1 MLRLDMAVDSSRL
14 WYIRNVDLF
23 KNLPESDLDEL
34 AKVAQLVEFGRGEE
48 ICASGTGNP
57 YAYVIKEGNVRL
69 IMHSPSGKQ
78 LTVAIL
84 KPGDVIGG
92 ADLFGTETGG
102 ESAEALSPC
111 TLYRVP
117 VDVLHRF
124 AQGRPEFSLRINKE
138 VNRSR
143 MLVMNRMQDVL
154 FLTVQERLSR
164 LILRLADEFPGVTT
178 SGKRFV
184 NIRLTHQELA
194 DLIGANREAVS
205 ATLIKLR
212 RSKCVNSVHG
222 FLVLASEELLRTN
235 VAKDA
240 AA

>member
-1 MLRLDMAVDSSRL
+1 MSADSSRF

-23 KNLPESDLDEL
+23 KSLPESDLEEL
-34 AKVAQLVEFGRGEE
+34 AARAELVEFGRGQE

-57 YAYVIKEGNVRL
+57 NAHVLKEGNVRL
-69 IMHSPSGKQ
+69 VMHSPSGKQ

-102 ESAEALSPC
+102 ESAEALSPS
-111 TLYRVP
+111 TLYKVP
-117 VDVLHRF
+117 VDLLLQF
-124 AQGRPEFSLRINKE
+124 AKARPEFSLRINKE
-138 VNRSR
+138 VNKSR
-143 MLVMNRMQDVL
+143 MMVMNRMQDVL
-154 FLTVQERLSR
+154 FLTVQERLAR
-164 LILRLADEFPGVTT
+164 LVLRLADEFPGVST

-212 RSKCVNSVHG
+212 RSKCVNSVQG
-222 FLVLASEELLRTN
+222 FLVLANEEALRET
-235 VAKDA
+235 AFHTIA
-240 AA
+240 A

>member
-1 MLRLDMAVDSSRL
+1 MAVDTSRL

-23 KNLPESDLDEL
+23 KNLPESDLHEV
-34 AKVAQLVEFGRGEE
+34 AKVARLVEFGRGDE

-57 YAYVIKEGNVRL
+57 FAYVIKEGNVRL

-102 ESAEALSPC
+102 ESAEAMSPC
-111 TLYRVP
+111 TLYKVP
-117 VDVLHRF
+117 VDLLQRF
-124 AQGRPEFSLRINKE
+124 ARDRSEFSLRVNKE

-154 FLTVQERLSR
+154 FLTVQERLAR
-164 LILRLADEFPGVTT
+164 LFLRLADEFPGTTT

-205 ATLIKLR
+205 ATLVKLR

-222 FLVLASEELLRTN
+222 FLVLSNEELLKSH
-235 VAKDA
+235 VATEA

>member
-1 MLRLDMAVDSSRL
+1 MAIDSSRL

-23 KNLPESDLDEL
+23 RNLPEAELEEL
-34 AKVAQLVEFGRGEE
+34 AQAAQLVEFSRGQE
-48 ICASGTGNP
+48 ICASGTGNKF
-57 YAYVIKEGNVRL
+57 AHVIKEGNVRL
-69 IMHSPSGKQ
+69 VMHSPSGKR

-92 ADLFGTETGG
+92 SDLFGTETGG
-102 ESAEALSPC
+102 ESAEALSPAV
-111 TLYRVP
+111 LYRVP
-117 VDVLHRF
+117 VDLLLKF
-124 AQGRPEFSLRINKE
+124 AKERAEFSLRINKE
-138 VNRSR
+138 VNKNR

-154 FLTVQERLSR
+154 FLTVQERLAR

-212 RSKCVNSVHG
+212 KSKCVNAVQG
-222 FLVLASEELLRTN
+222 FLVLADEKTLREHAFEP
-235 VAKDA
+235 VAA
-240 AA
+240 

>member
-1 MLRLDMAVDSSRL
+1 MAADAARF

-23 KNLPESDLDEL
+23 RNLPESDLEQL
-34 AKVAQLVEFGRGEE
+34 AGRAKLVEFGRGQE

-57 YAYVIKEGNVRL
+57 YAHIIKEGNVRF

-111 TLYRVP
+111 VLYQVP
-117 VDVLHRF
+117 VELLKKLASESSD
-124 AQGRPEFSLRINKE
+124 FSLRITK
-138 VNRSR
+138 VVKQSR
-143 MLVMNRMQDVL
+143 MLLMNRMQDIL
-154 FLTVQERLSR
+154 FLTVQERLAR
-164 LILRLADEFPGVTT
+164 LILRLADEFPGLTT

-205 ATLIKLR
+205 ATLNKLR
-212 RSKCVNSVHG
+212 KGKCVQAVHG
-222 FLVLASEELLRTN
+222 FLVLSNEPLLQESAHTAS
-235 VAKDA
+235 V
-240 AA
+240 

>member
-1 MLRLDMAVDSSRL
+1 MAIDSNRF

-23 KNLPESDLDEL
+23 KNLPESDLEEL
-34 AKVAQLVEFGRGEE
+34 AARAELVEFGRGQE

-57 YAYVIKEGNVRL
+57 NAHVLKEGNVRL
-69 IMHSPSGKQ
+69 VMHSPSGKQ

-92 ADLFGTETGG
+92 SDLFGTETGG
-102 ESAEALSPC
+102 ESAEALSPSV
-111 TLYRVP
+111 LYKVP
-117 VDVLHRF
+117 VDLLQQF
-124 AQGRPEFSLRINKE
+124 AKTRPEFSLRINKE
-138 VNRSR
+138 VNKSR
-143 MLVMNRMQDVL
+143 MMVMNRMQDVL
-154 FLTVQERLSR
+154 FLTVQERLTR

-212 RSKCVNSVHG
+212 RSKCVNSVQG
-222 FLVLASEELLRTN
+222 FLVLANEETLKET
-235 VAKDA
+235 AFHTIA
-240 AA
+240 A

>member
-1 MLRLDMAVDSSRL
+1 MIDSARF

-23 KNLPESDLDEL
+23 RNLPEADLVRL
-34 AKVAQLVEFGRGEE
+34 ANEARLVEFGRGQE
-48 ICASGTGNP
+48 ICASGTGNLF
-57 YAYVIKEGNVRL
+57 AHIIKEGNVRL

-111 TLYRVP
+111 VLYQVP
-117 VDVLHRF
+117 VDLLRNL
-124 AQGRPEFSLRINKE
+124 AKESSDFSLRINKE
-138 VNRSR
+138 VNKSR

-164 LILRLADEFPGVTT
+164 LIIRLADEFPGTTT

-212 RSKCVNSVHG
+212 KSKCVQSVHG
-222 FLVLASEELLRTN
+222 FLILSNEEALRET
-235 VAKDA
+235 AFQTA
-240 AA
+240 A

>member
-1 MLRLDMAVDSSRL
+1 MVDSARL

-23 KNLPESDLDEL
+23 RNLPEPDL
-34 AKVAQLVEFGRGEE
+34 AKLAGEAKLVEFGRGQE
-48 ICASGTGNP
+48 ICASGTGNRF
-57 YAYVIKEGNVRL
+57 AHIIKEGNVRL

-111 TLYRVP
+111 VLYQVP
-117 VDVLHRF
+117 VDLLRKL
-124 AQGRPEFSLRINKE
+124 ATESSDFSLRINKE
-138 VNRSR
+138 VNKSR

-164 LILRLADEFPGVTT
+164 LILRLADEFPGTTT

-212 RSKCVNSVHG
+212 KSKCVQSVHG
-222 FLVLASEELLRTN
+222 FLVLSNESALRET
-235 VAKDA
+235 AFQTA
-240 AA
+240 A

>member
-1 MLRLDMAVDSSRL
+1 MSDHGRL

-23 KNLPESDLDEL
+23 HNLPDSDIEEL
-34 AKVAQLVEFGRGEE
+34 AKQARLVDFGRGQE
-48 ICASGTGNP
+48 ICASGTGNRF
-57 YAYVIKEGNVRL
+57 AHIIKEGNVRL
-69 IMHSPSGKQ
+69 VMHSPSGKQ

-92 ADLFGTETGG
+92 SDLFGTETGG

-111 TLYRVP
+111 TLYQVP
-117 VDVLHRF
+117 VDLLTQF
-124 AQGRPEFSLRINKE
+124 AKERPEFSLRINKE
-138 VNRSR
+138 VNKNR

-164 LILRLADEFPGVTT
+164 LILRLADEFPGTTT

-212 RSKCVNSVHG
+212 RSKCVQAIHG
-222 FLVLASEELLRTN
+222 FLVLSNEKALQGETSV
-235 VAKDA
+235 VAA
-240 AA
+240 

>member
-1 MLRLDMAVDSSRL
+1 MDSARL

-23 KNLPESDLDEL
+23 RNLPEPDLAQL
-34 AKVAQLVEFGRGEE
+34 AGEAKLVEFGRGQE
-48 ICASGTGNP
+48 ICASGTGNRF
-57 YAYVIKEGNVRL
+57 AHIIKEGNVRL

-111 TLYRVP
+111 VLYQVP
-117 VDVLHRF
+117 VDLLLKL
-124 AQGRPEFSLRINKE
+124 AQESSEFSLRINKE
-138 VNRSR
+138 VNKSR

-164 LILRLADEFPGVTT
+164 LILRLADEFPGTTT

-212 RSKCVNSVHG
+212 KSKCVQSVHG
-222 FLVLASEELLRTN
+222 FLVLSNEADLKSSAFQ
-235 VAKDA
+235 VAA
-240 AA
+240 

>member
-1 MLRLDMAVDSSRL
+1 MSVDSTRL

-23 KNLPESDLDEL
+23 RNLPEADLEEL
-34 AKVAQLVEFGRGEE
+34 ASEARLVEFVRGQE
-48 ICASGTGNP
+48 ICASGTGNRF
-57 YAYVIKEGNVRL
+57 AHIIKEGNVRL

-92 ADLFGTETGG
+92 SDLFGTETGG

-111 TLYRVP
+111 TLYKVP
-117 VDVLHRF
+117 VDLLLRL
-124 AQGRPEFSLRINKE
+124 AKERNEFSLRINKE
-138 VNRSR
+138 VNKNR

-154 FLTVQERLSR
+154 FLSVQERLAR
-164 LILRLADEFPGVTT
+164 LIVKLADEFPGTT
-178 SGKRFV
+178 SSGKRFV

-205 ATLIKLR
+205 ATLMKMKKT
-212 RSKCVNSVHG
+212 KCVNSVQG
-222 FLVLASEELLRTN
+222 FFVLVDEKRLREDASQPI
-235 VAKDA
+235 A
-240 AA
+240 A

>member
-1 MLRLDMAVDSSRL
+1 MVADSAPL

-23 KNLPESDLDEL
+23 RNLPEGDLEL
-34 AKVAQLVEFGRGEE
+34 LAQEAKLVEFGRGQE
-48 ICASGTGNP
+48 ICASGTGNVF
-57 YAYVIKEGNVRL
+57 AYIIKEGNVRL
-69 IMHSPSGKQ
+69 IMHSPSGKE

-111 TLYRVP
+111 TLYQVS
-117 VDVLHRF
+117 VDLLKKLARE
-124 AQGRPEFSLRINKE
+124 RPDFSLRINKE
-138 VNRSR
+138 VNKSR

-154 FLTVQERLSR
+154 FLTVQERLAR
-164 LILRLADEFPGVTT
+164 LVLRLADEFPGTTT

-205 ATLIKLR
+205 ATLIKFR
-212 RSKCVNSVHG
+212 KAKCVQSIHG
-222 FLVLASEELLRTN
+222 FLVLSNEPVLSET
-235 VAKDA
+235 AHKTA
-240 AA
+240 A

>member
-1 MLRLDMAVDSSRL
+1 MDHARL

-23 KNLPESDLDEL
+23 RNLPEEDIARL
-34 AKVAQLVEFGRGEE
+34 ADQARLVEFGRGQE
-48 ICASGTGNP
+48 ICASGSGNKF
-57 YAYVIKEGNVRL
+57 AHIIKEGNVRL

-111 TLYRVP
+111 ILYQVP
-117 VDVLHRF
+117 VELMMEF
-124 AQGRPEFSLRINKE
+124 AKERPEFSLRINKE
-138 VNRSR
+138 VNKNR

-212 RSKCVNSVHG
+212 KGKCVQAVHG
-222 FLVLASEELLRTN
+222 YLVLSNEDTLRG
-235 VAKDA
+235 VVDA
-240 AA
+240 TAA

>member
-1 MLRLDMAVDSSRL
+1 MDSARL

-23 KNLPESDLDEL
+23 RNLPEPDL
-34 AKVAQLVEFGRGEE
+34 AQLAGEAKLIEFGRGQE
-48 ICASGTGNP
+48 ICASGTGNRF
-57 YAYVIKEGNVRL
+57 AHIIKDGNVRL

-111 TLYRVP
+111 VLYQVP
-117 VDVLHRF
+117 VDLLLKL
-124 AQGRPEFSLRINKE
+124 AQQSSEFSLRINKE
-138 VNRSR
+138 VNKSR
-143 MLVMNRMQDVL
+143 MMVMNRMQDVL

-164 LILRLADEFPGVTT
+164 LILRLADEFPGTTT

-212 RSKCVNSVHG
+212 KSKCVQSVNG
-222 FLVLASEELLRTN
+222 FLVLSNEADLKSAAFQ
-235 VAKDA
+235 VAA
-240 AA
+240 